1 MPKGSIIGAISYNIG
16 ILYYF
21 KENKFTLKPDYLK
34 TNHYIMFIF
43 FIQIKPIKN
52 LIQLRRCFKKID
64 TIELKNFF
72 NQSKTLNIM
81 IK

>member
-1 MPKGSIIGAISYNIG
+1 
-16 ILYYF
+16 
-21 KENKFTLKPDYLK
+21 
-34 TNHYIMFIF
+34 MFIF